1 MFFSENGRE
10 FKDILHNPIYKPYNQ
25 DTWFGDIW
33 FDIVMLFW
41 GYLGLSVMS
50 GLIWFD
56 SGG

>member
-1 MFFSENGRE
+1 MFFSENGRG
-10 FKDILHNPIYKPYNQ
+10 FKDTLHNLIHKPYNQ

-50 GLIWFD
+50 GLVWFD